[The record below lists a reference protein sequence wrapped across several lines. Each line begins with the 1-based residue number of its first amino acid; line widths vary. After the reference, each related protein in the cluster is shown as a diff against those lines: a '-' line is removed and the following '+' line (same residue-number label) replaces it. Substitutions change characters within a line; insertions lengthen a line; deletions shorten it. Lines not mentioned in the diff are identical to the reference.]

1 MQLLLPRVVVRLR
14 ALVLLPTR
22 DLAVQVKRVFD
33 LLSHKLNIKVGSTH
47 KHAQLQEHMMR

>member
-1 MQLLLPRVVVRLR
+1 LLPRVVVRLR

-33 LLSHKLNIKVGSTH
+33 LLSHKLNIKVSL
-47 KHAQLQEHMMR
+47 KENFVAAV